1 MPAWGSSLARGRNGS
16 AANNFNLA
24 AGLGDFLFGRLGKL
38 MRLHCQR
45 RLQFAI
51 AQHLDQ
57 IVLMYYAVLDQEFR
71 SNVLF
76 AQLSQ
81 AVQVHHLVFHAENI
95 GEAALGQAAMQWHL
109 AAFKAAH
116 HARA

>member
-1 MPAWGSSLARGRNGS
+1 
-16 AANNFNLA
+16 
-24 AGLGDFLFGRLGKL
+24 
-38 MRLHCQR
+38 MRLHGQR

-71 SNVLF
+71 GNVLF
-76 AQLSQ
+76 AQFHQ
-81 AVQVHHLVFHAENI
+81 AIKVHYLIFHAENI
-95 GEAALGQAAMQWHL
+95 GKAALGQAAMQRHL